1 MYCRNVNV
9 IHIKHAKTYSADIL
23 LWRLGWTFVV
33 DVVNIGF
40 LLRPVVGDRVVF
52 HNNRCVKMDD
62 EPAVCSGLFL
72 CTQVDS
78 SLHVVVGL
86 NV

>member
-1 MYCRNVNV
+1 MYCRNVNA
-9 IHIKHAKTYSADIL
+9 IHMKHAKTYRADIL

-33 DVVNIGF
+33 DV
-40 LLRPVVGDRVVF
+40 RPVVGDRVVF

-78 SLHVVVGL
+78 SLHED
-86 NV
+86 